1 MLVYLFHYVGAELDQ
16 ERPGCRCVDSFFLDL
31 SPPRLPRRHR
41 LPDAGF
47 IPNIYNLGDV
57 CEIAL
62 DLLKSD
68 LGVMQRSRSYPLS
81 PLSRELIT
89 GTEDMVRFIKKIRR
103 KHVDIMKKNIKPF
116 VNLFNSFSFSIYN
129 RNVS

>member
-1 MLVYLFHYVGAELDQ
+1 MLVYLSYSVGVELEQ

-89 GTEDMVRFIKKIRR
+89 GTEDMVCFIKKIPGETIIETR
-103 KHVDIMKKNIKPF
+103 KYHVFIYLI
-116 VNLFNSFSFSIYN
+116 LFNFLFTTETYHK
-129 RNVS
+129 R

>member
-89 GTEDMVRFIKKIRR
+89 GTEDMVRFIKKIRGETR
-103 KHVDIMKKNIKPF
+103 RIMKQIIETIC
-116 VNLFNSFSFSIYN
+116 LFI
-129 RNVS
+129 